1 MTVIGQ
7 MNAGITD
14 QWAQAVSLGT
24 ILTAAEVEE
33 VIPESMG
40 TGKSSTDA
48 YVEAIVSKNLPGLY
62 QAIIANNVMGTV
74 GAFTEGLNPGSKSG
88 VTPLAMS
95 LEVFTAMNTRNL
107 QAAGVNN
114 GTPTANEAFF
124 SPMRNFDGEN
134 YRVVPFVNGPG
145 AAALGWSRVNPGS
158 DNYSL
163 VRITQNVGAAS
174 IMPSSGAN
182 LLALAS
188 GSTSGRMLII
198 DPKPSQSSKQPG
210 YLLACGLTALKGLTN
225 KRYQAQNPT
234 WKDDAQTFLTSL
246 IDFGDVAG
254 YGAIVTYEIFAGQ
267 MVSTLTVGGI
277 IAALSGTGPE
287 SAQMKRMVKLAGS
300 VLSTGLTRISGLL
313 GAASKA
319 LATSNYGSSSM
330 VGTQEA
336 RQAAAS
342 ELRQAALDRSRGFSI
357 VGGEIVLEKS
367 IKTRLTNT
375 KSDDENG
382 VGPKGFGASG
392 FPALRKSNQEPSV
405 PEMNA
410 NRANF
415 YCPDD
420 GTGHLML
427 QKHVG
432 ADGQQYFSCSL
443 PSTTTNPSGAAARAF
458 NIQFGSEL
466 FETMSQLYQ
475 RAADNWSGIG
485 GAARIIQFQGV
496 TYGIIGPDVN
506 QQLLNQE
513 KQAELEQIYG
523 AHSGV
528 NRMSLMAFSA
538 LQGTPY
544 YSLLA
549 LEEGQ
554 DVADQAVKRLAL
566 RYTVE
571 VGMRPTTTGLKPQA
585 NSDGTITW
593 IGGNIPTKR
602 KQINYIEIGSPEAM
616 QLMQDMIGQGLNVNP
631 AIFQTSG
638 GSDMFDD
645 ELIQFDSEND
655 LA

>member
-14 QWAQAVSLGT
+14 PWAQAVSTGT
-24 ILTAAEVEE
+24 ILTKAQVEQ
-33 VIPESMG
+33 VIPTSMG
-40 TGKSSTDA
+40 TGKSSTGA
-48 YVEAIVSKNLPGLY
+48 YVEAIVNKNLPDLY
-62 QAIIANNVMGTV
+62 QAIIANKVMGTV

-95 LEVFTAMNTRNL
+95 LEVFKAMNTRNL
-107 QAAGVNN
+107 QAAGGNN
-114 GTPTANEAFF
+114 GSPTASEAFF
-124 SPMRNFDGEN
+124 SPVRNFDGEN

-158 DNYSL
+158 GNYSL

-234 WKDDAQTFLTSL
+234 WKVDAQTFLTSL

-254 YGAIVTYEIFAGQ
+254 YGAIVTYDNFDGQ
-267 MVSTLTVGGI
+267 RLSTLTVDGI
-277 IAALSGTGPE
+277 ITALSGTGPE

-313 GAASKA
+313 GAAAKA
-319 LATSNYGSSSM
+319 LAVSEYGSSM

-357 VGGEIVLEKS
+357 VGGEIVCEKS
-367 IKTRLTNT
+367 IKTKLTNT

-392 FPALRKSNQEPSV
+392 FPALRKDNHQPSV
-405 PEMNA
+405 PEKNPSKA
-410 NRANF
+410 KF

-443 PSTTTNPSGAAARAF
+443 PSTTTNPTGGAARAF
-458 NIQFGSEL
+458 KIEFGSEL
-466 FETMSQLYQ
+466 FKTMSGLYEQ
-475 RAADNWSGIG
+475 AADNWSGIG

-513 KQAELEQIYG
+513 KQQALETKYG
-523 AHSGV
+523 VHSGV

-538 LQGTPY
+538 LQGTPF
-544 YSLLA
+544 YSLMA

-554 DVADQAVKRLAL
+554 DVADQEVKRLAQI
-566 RYTVE
+566 YTVE
-571 VGMRPTTTGLKPQA
+571 DGMRPSTTGLKPLA
-585 NSDGTITW
+585 KADGTIEW
-593 IGGNIPTKR
+593 ISGDIPAPKR
-602 KQINYIEIGSPEAM
+602 KQIKYIDIGSPQAVK
-616 QLMQDMIGQGLNVNP
+616 LMDDMIGQGLNVNP

-638 GSDMFDD
+638 TDVSYG
-645 ELIQFDSEND
+645 ELIEFDSDND
-655 LA
+655 LS

>member
-1 MTVIGQ
+1 MNVIGQ
-7 MNAGITD
+7 TNAGITD
-14 QWAQAVSLGT
+14 PWAQAVSTGT
-24 ILTAAEVEE
+24 ILTEVEVKQ
-33 VIPESMG
+33 VIPESTG
-40 TGKSSTDA
+40 TGKSSTGS
-48 YVEAIVSKNLPGLY
+48 YVKAIVNKDLPGLY
-62 QAIIANNVMGTV
+62 QAISANNVMGTV

-95 LEVFTAMNTRNL
+95 MDVFTEMNNRNL

-124 SPMRNFDGEN
+124 SPMRIFDGQY

-145 AAALGWSRVNPGS
+145 AAALGWSQVNPGS

-225 KRYQAQNPT
+225 KRYQAQNPN
-234 WKDDAQTFLTSL
+234 WEDDAQTFLTSL

-254 YGAIVTYEIFAGQ
+254 YGAIVTYATFAGQ
-267 MVSTLTVGGI
+267 MVSTLTVDGI
-277 IAALSGTGPE
+277 IAALSGTSPE

-319 LATSNYGSSSM
+319 LAVSNFGSSM
-330 VGTQEA
+330 VGTQGA
-336 RQAAAS
+336 RQAAAN

-357 VGGEIVLEKS
+357 VNGEIVLEKS

-375 KSDDENG
+375 KSDEENG
-382 VGPKGFGASG
+382 VGSKGFGASG
-392 FPALRKSNQEPSV
+392 FPALRKSNEQPSV

-458 NIQFGSEL
+458 NIQYGSEL
-466 FETMSQLYQ
+466 FETMSKLYQ

-513 KQAELEQIYG
+513 KQAELQQQYG

-538 LQGTPY
+538 LQGTPF

-549 LEEGQ
+549 LREGQ
-554 DVADQAVKRLAL
+554 DVADQAVKNLAL

-571 VGMRPTTTGLKPQA
+571 DGMRPTTTGLKPQA

-593 IGGNIPTKR
+593 IEGDIPTKR
-602 KQINYIEIGSPEAM
+602 KQINYIDIGSPEAV
-616 QLMQDMIGQGLNVNP
+616 QLMQDMNGQGLNVNP
-631 AIFQTSG
+631 AIFLTSG
-638 GSDMFDD
+638 ESDMFD
-645 ELIQFDSEND
+645 ELIQFDSYND